1 MKLRAMFYSL
11 ILLTS
16 FASAEVM
23 AYQKKVPAKT
33 GKQPSEGKAKP
44 TFLGLRTVVY
54 RVTNLKEAKTWY
66 SRALGVEPYFD
77 RDFYVGFN
85 VGGYELGLEPDD
97 SEIENKPGGVA
108 AYWGV
113 EDIEASLKRLLE
125 LGATKLSGVQ
135 DVGGG
140 IRVATV
146 VDPFGNIFSV
156 IENPHFKAVDK

>member
-1 MKLRAMFYSL
+1 MKLRAIFCAL
-11 ILLTS
+11 LLLTS
-16 FASAEVM
+16 SASLEVM
-23 AYQKKVPAKT
+23 AYQNKATART
-33 GKQPSEGKAKP
+33 GKRPSEGKAKP

-54 RVTNLKEAKTWY
+54 RVNNLKEAKSWY

-97 SEIENKPGGVA
+97 SGGENKPGGVA

-113 EDIEASLKRLLE
+113 EDIEASLKRLLG
-125 LGATKLSGVQ
+125 LGAVKLSAVQ
-135 DVGGG
+135 DVGEG

-146 VDPFGNIFSV
+146 VDPFGNIFGI
-156 IENPHFKAVDK
+156 IENPHFKAVGK